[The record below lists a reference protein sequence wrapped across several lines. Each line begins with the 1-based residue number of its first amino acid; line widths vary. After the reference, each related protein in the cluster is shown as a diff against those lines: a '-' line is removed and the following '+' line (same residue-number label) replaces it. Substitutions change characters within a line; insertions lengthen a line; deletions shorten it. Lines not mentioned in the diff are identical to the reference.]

1 MGRVAGSTVAS
12 PAPFRIRL
20 RECAMPDRP
29 APVFFASA
37 ARRAADDPD
46 PAEIAVDGV
55 ELVIARAEFMRVS
68 PPETLALAVLE
79 GVARLVAYGF
89 ADLPP
94 ILNALAEAVP
104 ARAQMLRDA
113 NGSEDDPPPLSAF
126 RFALAPAA
134 CRVN

>member
-1 MGRVAGSTVAS
+1 
-12 PAPFRIRL
+12 
-20 RECAMPDRP
+20 MPDRP

-37 ARRAADDPD
+37 TRRAAVDPD

-55 ELVIARAEFMRVS
+55 ELLIAQAEFMRVS

-79 GVARLVAYGF
+79 GAARLVAYGF
-89 ADLPP
+89 ADLAP

-104 ARAQMLRDA
+104 ARAQMLREA
-113 NGSEDDPPPLSAF
+113 NGSKDGPPPLSAF
-126 RFALAPAA
+126 RFGLAPAA